1 MFGKP
6 EPTVQELV
14 TACVVRK
21 QGVEVR
27 FNLSVIRPTFLR
39 PIFHCFVSCCGHL
52 YFDQVTANDLQ
63 VLVDEK
69 VSQFSVLG

>member
-21 QGVEVR
+21 ENSEVG
-27 FNLSVIRPTFLR
+27 FNNNHATLTEVQDIFSESLTKIGWSSFSFL
-39 PIFHCFVSCCGHL
+39 FVSL
-52 YFDQVTANDLQ
+52 L
-63 VLVDEK
+63 LSLRSVDHH
-69 VSQFSVLG
+69 FFTR